1 MVTDICLSQPAQEK
15 RERITFLLNEVSK
28 LYERRECMIT
38 YERVHLTTVYAELI
52 GRLQL
57 EVFETETAVRK
68 LKRTSELIQAQRN
81 RGEKVNM
88 GIINRTVEL
97 EFAEQERQLQM
108 QLEELKQARAYLD
121 SPHLCEEESA
131 ELKSL
136 YRALMKRLHP
146 DWNPVQT
153 DQEKDLFLRAKA
165 AYNSCDLQELRNILL
180 MCDMQSNI
188 DSIAPDEMDE
198 RIAKLEQS
206 LRDLRQR
213 IDQLNT
219 TFPFTYRD
227 KLKDEAWV
235 AEEQEK
241 LREKI
246 KRLEAERRT
255 WEIYISTQ
263 MDPNATI
270 GLA

>member
-15 RERITFLLNEVSK
+15 RERVIFLLNEVSK

-38 YERVHLTTVYAELI
+38 YERVHLTAVYAELI
-52 GRLQL
+52 GRYQL
-57 EVFETETAVRK
+57 EAFEIETAVRK

-81 RGEKVNM
+81 RGESVNM
-88 GIINRTVEL
+88 NTINRTVEL

-108 QLEELKQARAYLD
+108 QLEELKQARAYLE

-146 DWNPVQT
+146 DWNPNQT

-180 MCDMQSNI
+180 MCDMKSMI
-188 DSIAPDEMDE
+188 DDLAPDEMDA
-198 RIAKLEQS
+198 RIAKLELS
-206 LRDLRQR
+206 LKDIQQR
-213 IDQLNT
+213 IDHLNS

-227 KLKDEAWV
+227 KLKDEEWIA
-235 AEEQEK
+235 AEQGKLQEK
-241 LREKI
+241 I
-246 KRLEAERRT
+246 QRLEAERTT
-255 WEIYISTQ
+255 WEMYITSQ
-263 MDPNATI
+263 LNPNSPIAQ
-270 GLA
+270 A